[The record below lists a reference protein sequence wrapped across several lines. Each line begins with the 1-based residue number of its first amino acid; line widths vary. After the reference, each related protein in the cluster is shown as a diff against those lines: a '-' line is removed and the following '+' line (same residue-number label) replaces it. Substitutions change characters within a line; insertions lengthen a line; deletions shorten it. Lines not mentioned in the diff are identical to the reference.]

1 MEARHRYELERKL
14 DKLYHQGWVEFEKWE
29 LLSIFNKRRLRNQ
42 VFQEIKELW
51 DERFPRGKEEDL
63 AVIEVKS
70 EDSARSPHSFI
81 IVNNKNLQS
90 LSDFLE

>member
-42 VFQEIKELW
+42 VFQEIQSLW

-81 IVNNKNLQS
+81 LVNKKNLQS
-90 LSDFLE
+90 LSEFLD